1 MKKQLSNEEL
11 VEQIRSGRKVS
22 ENMETLYKNNL
33 PLIRQFIRPFIYFE
47 PEQDL
52 LQQAYIGLWTA
63 TTHYESGENVRFMT
77 YAQFWIQQDI
87 RRYLENCGSII
98 RIPPHNRQ
106 KVIRYKKLIRDYERD
121 HGREPTDQEAA
132 ACLGEKRY
140 NKYNKNHHRRTMKGE
155 HLWNTDIFEYQQKIR
170 MKIGNLKQ

>member
-1 MKKQLSNEEL
+1 MRLPRLPTLFLSAYIIAERRADSILKKQLSNEEL

-63 TTHYESGENVRFMT
+63 TTHYENSENVKFMT
-77 YAQFWIQQDI
+77 YAKFLILQYI
-87 RRYLENCGSII
+87 RRYFENSCSLI
-98 RIPPHNRQ
+98 RIPSH
-106 KVIRYKKLIRDYERD
+106 I
-121 HGREPTDQEAA
+121 H
-132 ACLGEKRY
+132 
-140 NKYNKNHHRRTMKGE
+140 KNT
-155 HLWNTDIFEYQQKIR
+155 L
-170 MKIGNLKQ
+170 

>member
-11 VEQIRSGRKVS
+11 VERIRSGRKVS

-63 TTHYESGENVRFMT
+63 TTHYENSENVKFMT
-77 YAQFWIQQDI
+77 YAKFWI
-87 RRYLENCGSII
+87 
-98 RIPPHNRQ
+98 
-106 KVIRYKKLIRDYERD
+106 
-121 HGREPTDQEAA
+121 
-132 ACLGEKRY
+132 
-140 NKYNKNHHRRTMKGE
+140 
-155 HLWNTDIFEYQQKIR
+155 
-170 MKIGNLKQ
+170 